1 MKILDK
7 VTVLL
12 FGSSFSR
19 PREHANVFVK
29 GWNEKAN
36 SFKYT
41 GSMRRGSDVPKYDF
55 WSDVVFSTGALFS
68 IRLDSQPK
76 ESVFCLLLKRAKGI
90 SLEPG
95 ESLDIPISFAPD
107 TMQLYE
113 ATVTVTIHREDPTDA
128 WGGDYPSLMSK
139 RTVNDLHWIYPVRG
153 IPESIPIKES
163 QAPCI
168 ECKARS
174 RVEERVEVSLT
185 GLAPNSAGAGLGR
198 YPSVTPINLLGRHMI
213 GEMNYGV
220 DYLNVPEEFRWAKC
234 ITHCCWSM

>member
-1 MKILDK
+1 
-7 VTVLL
+7 
-12 FGSSFSR
+12 
-19 PREHANVFVK
+19 
-29 GWNEKAN
+29 
-36 SFKYT
+36 
-41 GSMRRGSDVPKYDF
+41 
-55 WSDVVFSTGALFS
+55 
-68 IRLDSQPK
+68 
-76 ESVFCLLLKRAKGI
+76 
-90 SLEPG
+90 
-95 ESLDIPISFAPD
+95 
-107 TMQLYE
+107 MQLYE
-113 ATVTVTIHREDPTDA
+113 ATVTLTIHREDPTDA

-220 DYLNVPEEFRWAKC
+220 DYLNVPEEFR
-234 ITHCCWSM
+234 